1 MTMTS
6 SGEGPLYEEPPGRAA
21 RGEIDA
27 DAHAVDRPPRPVWSR
42 DFALFFVA
50 RALAR
55 LGDTMLPV
63 ALAAGLLRYG
73 YGVGAVGLAMAASAA
88 RAV

>member
-1 MTMTS
+1 MAMTS
-6 SGEGPLYEEPPGRAA
+6 SGEGPSYGEPPGGPA
-21 RGEIDA
+21 RGENA
-27 DAHAVDRPPRPVWSR
+27 ADRPPRPVWSR

>member
-1 MTMTS
+1 
-6 SGEGPLYEEPPGRAA
+6 
-21 RGEIDA
+21 
-27 DAHAVDRPPRPVWSR
+27 
-42 DFALFFVA
+42 
-50 RALAR
+50 
-55 LGDTMLPV
+55 MLPV